1 MKIRKD
7 DKVKI
12 ISGKDRGKISKVLK
26 VLKNENKVVVEG
38 VNVVKKHVKPGVIS
52 KEGGIV
58 SIEKPIDVSNVM
70 YYHEQSKE
78 AIKIRTKKGI
88 KGRKSLGMAAGHTS
102 INKSSTII
110 NVVILIFLFKKSKTF
125 LELLIIKKKA
135 EVKPNIYKMEE
146 R

>member
-38 VNVVKKHVKPGVIS
+38 VNVVKKHVKPGVI
-52 KEGGIV
+52 
-58 SIEKPIDVSNVM
+58 DVSNVM

-78 AIKIRTKKGI
+78 AVKVGYKIIDGKKYRISKKTGE
-88 KGRKSLGMAAGHTS
+88 
-102 INKSSTII
+102 
-110 NVVILIFLFKKSKTF
+110 ILDKK
-125 LELLIIKKKA
+125 
-135 EVKPNIYKMEE
+135 V
-146 R
+146 